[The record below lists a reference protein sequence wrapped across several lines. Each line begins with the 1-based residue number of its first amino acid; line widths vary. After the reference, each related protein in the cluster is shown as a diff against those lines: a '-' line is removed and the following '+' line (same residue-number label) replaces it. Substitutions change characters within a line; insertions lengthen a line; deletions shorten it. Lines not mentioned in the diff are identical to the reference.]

1 MMRGGVR
8 NIGGEG
14 DVGGRYM
21 GGGGDVDKRYVGGAG
36 KWKMYRWAGQE
47 KHTTG
52 INVAGNTNTTNSND
66 SPHTVK
72 YRSVNRD

>member
-1 MMRGGVR
+1 MV
-8 NIGGEG
+8 IYI
-14 DVGGRYM
+14 D
-21 GGGGDVDKRYVGGAG
+21 VGGAG

-72 YRSVNRD
+72 YRSVSKGLMQHLEL